1 MSNQTLV
8 PLLIAFYVACC
19 SCDNAHSGASP
30 WKAGLEDPSLL
41 FMSVDA
47 LTDVM
52 VDNIFSP
59 PAASRVYAYPLIAA
73 YECARHAD
81 SSLSSLAGQLHGLSS
96 LPEPADPENTNYQ
109 LAALEAFNTV
119 GRQLIFTADMFDERL
134 KPQIDAL
141 KALRIPASVRRA
153 SQQYGQ
159 AVAAAVLAWSGRD
172 LYHELRSAPKYSVQ
186 FDNDANWVP
195 TAPAFLDAVEPSW
208 RQIRPMAIAGV
219 DPYRI
224 DPMPPFSMKPGAPF
238 EQLVRQVYSVSQ
250 NLTESQKQ
258 VAHFWDCNPYTMHV
272 TGHVMIAT
280 KKISPGG
287 HWINI
292 GIIALRQSGASFAQS
307 CATLAGLSI
316 HLFDAFIVCWD
327 EKYRSKVVRPETVI
341 NKYIDDSWRPLLQT
355 PPFPEYTSGHS
366 VVSNAAAEWLTT
378 VFGEPFPYTDDS
390 EVRFGLPSRA
400 FEGFR
405 QAARE
410 ASVSRLYGGI
420 HYLPAIDQGALQGQ
434 RLGKDLSTALATRL
448 IHSHAIPLQ

>member
-1 MSNQTLV
+1 MPKQTLI
-8 PLLIAFYVACC
+8 PLLIAYSVACC
-19 SCDNAHSGASP
+19 SCDRTPSEAPS
-30 WKAGLEDPSLL
+30 WKEDVEDPALL

-59 PAASRVYAYPLIAA
+59 PVASRVYAYPLIAA

-81 SSLSSLAGQLHGLSS
+81 TSLSSLAGYLNGLSS
-96 LPEPADPENTNYQ
+96 LPEPADPENTNFQ

-134 KPQIDAL
+134 KPQMDAL
-141 KALRIPASVRRA
+141 KTLHIPAPVRKA

-159 AVAAAVLAWSGRD
+159 AVAAAVLTWAGRD
-172 LYHELRSAPKYSVQ
+172 RYHELRSAPKYSVQ
-186 FDNDANWVP
+186 FDSDASWVP
-195 TAPAFLDAVEPSW
+195 TPPAFLDAVEPSW
-208 RQIRPMAIAGV
+208 RQIRPMVIAGL

-238 EQLVRQVYSVSQ
+238 EQLVRQVYGVSRD
-250 NLTESQKQ
+250 LTETQKQ
-258 VAHFWDCNPYTMHV
+258 IAHFWDCNPYTMHV

-287 HWINI
+287 HWVNI
-292 GIIALRQSGASFAQS
+292 GMIALQQSGAPFAQS

-327 EKYRSKVVRPETVI
+327 EKYRSNVVRPETVI

-400 FEGFR
+400 FESFR
-405 QAARE
+405 QAAEE

-420 HYLPAIDQGALQGQ
+420 HYLPAIDQGAQQGQ
-434 RLGKDLSTALATRL
+434 RLGKDLSTVLATRL
-448 IHSHAIPLQ
+448 LHPHAIPLQ